1 MTNNDFQVY
10 LRKRLDQVRKD
21 IDASADTSFKARM
34 AYVEKDLVSMIRISA
49 LGGTRARRVRRDYIR
64 RLARQGIDLNARL
77 MSGTAL

>member
-21 IDASADTSFKARM
+21 IDTSTDASFKARM

-49 LGGTRARRVRRDYIR
+49 LGGTRARRVRRDYER
-64 RLARQGIDLNARL
+64 RLARAGVNPD
-77 MSGTAL
+77 AL